1 MNIEKDEQGK
11 FMRGVA
17 GRFLVGKSRID
28 CVIMAESDEDLARLA
43 KRLRVSA
50 EPQMNKRTII
60 REEKRQRKAEGR

>member
-17 GRFLVGKSRID
+17 GRFAVGKGRVD
-28 CVIMAESDEDLARLA
+28 CVIMAASDEDLARLA
-43 KRLRVSA
+43 KRLRVST

-60 REEKRQRKAEGR
+60 REEKRQ